1 MILKTAL
8 DIAKEN
14 KELIK
19 KLSYTRGMETIFEK
33 LMEEFCAKL
42 GEISVTELDGFRS
55 ATIHAYETVIENE

>member
-19 KLSYTRGMETIFEK
+19 KLSYTRGMEIIFEK
-33 LMEEFCAKL
+33 LMEKFCAKL

-55 ATIHAYETVIENE
+55 ATVYAYETVIENE